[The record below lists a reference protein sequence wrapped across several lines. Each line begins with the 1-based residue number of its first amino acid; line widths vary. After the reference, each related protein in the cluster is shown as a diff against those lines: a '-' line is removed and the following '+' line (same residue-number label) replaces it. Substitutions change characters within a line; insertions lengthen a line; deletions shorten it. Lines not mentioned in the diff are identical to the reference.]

1 MPSFRSGSH
10 WKLHHQQ
17 GRLRPGDP
25 PSCVTSH
32 DQALIDIRHLHGVA
46 SRETY
51 ATSPSVERHFAY
63 RSICAQVKTWLAT
76 YELSDLCTGQDV
88 FSWHCGITLPQ
99 ILFFLECT
107 ECLRLPHS
115 SNQTVADPLTLSSSG
130 WFWQWMHGSI
140 NSLTPN
146 FTTALYSAQSAPLG
160 PSLPALGNGL
170 GARAV
175 L

>member
-1 MPSFRSGSH
+1 MESRVEKLTPPQLPWNVTLHSDLFVLRSKLGLQPTSFRISPPVKVSSH
-10 WKLHHQQ
+10 
-17 GRLRPGDP
+17 G
-25 PSCVTSH
+25 T
-32 DQALIDIRHLHGVA
+32 VA
-46 SRETY
+46 SHY
-51 ATSPSVERHFAY
+51 
-63 RSICAQVKTWLAT
+63 I
-76 YELSDLCTGQDV
+76 
-88 FSWHCGITLPQ
+88 PQ

-115 SNQTVADPLTLSSSG
+115 SNQTATDTLTLSSSG
-130 WFWQWMHGSI
+130 WFWQWMHGSM